1 MANEENNNVAAN
13 QQGAE
18 PANDKQINVLVQYV
32 KDISFESPNAPTSL
46 MANETKPD
54 INVGVDVLG
63 KKVSD
68 GQYEVELKISAQ
80 AKRGEDVMFIAEVNY
95 AGVFKLEAIPENEL
109 QPLLLIFCPAIL
121 FPFSRRIVAD
131 LTRDGGFPP
140 LLLDPIDFGK
150 LYQQKLQQAQTEK
163 QNAEGGEQ

>member
-1 MANEENNNVAAN
+1 MANEENKNTQAAT
-13 QQGAE
+13 ATD
-18 PANDKQINVLVQYV
+18 DKQINVLVQYV
-32 KDISFESPNAPTSL
+32 KDISFESPNSPASL

-80 AKRGEDVMFIAEVNY
+80 AKRGDDVMFIAEVNY
-95 AGVFKLEAIPENEL
+95 AGVFKLASIPENEL

-150 LYQQKLQQAQTEK
+150 LYQQKLQQAQAEK
-163 QNAEGGEQ
+163 QNAEGSEQ